1 MASRRLFIL
10 GTGSLMM
17 TACARVSESRLN
29 PLNWFGRDS
38 EEEKVDTI
46 EERGDPR
53 PLVAEVTSLVIEP
66 TPTGAIIR
74 ATGLPPDQG
83 WYAGSLVP
91 ETDGP
96 VDGILAYRFRAVPPA
111 ERTRVS
117 TRQSREL
124 SVGAAI
130 STIVLSETRV
140 VRVIGARNIRT
151 VRR

>member
-1 MASRRLFIL
+1 MASRRYFIL
-10 GTGSLMM
+10 GTGSLMLGG
-17 TACARVSESRLN
+17 CARVSESRFN
-29 PLNWFGRDS
+29 PFNWFGRDS
-38 EEEKVDTI
+38 EEDTVAPI

-53 PLVAEVTSLVIEP
+53 PLVAEVTSLDIER

-83 WYAGSLVP
+83 WYAGALVP

-96 VDGILAYRFRAVPPA
+96 VDGVLAYRFRAVPPG

-124 SVGAAI
+124 SVAVAVSNI
-130 STIVLSETRV
+130 TLSETRV
-140 VRVIGARNIRT
+140 VRVIGARNSRT
-151 VRR
+151 ARR

>member
-1 MASRRLFIL
+1 MRHVTRAALLAMVFL
-10 GTGSLMM
+10 
-17 TACARVSESRLN
+17 TACSTVRESRIN
-29 PLNWFGRDS
+29 PFNWFGRS
-38 EEEKVDTI
+38 EKEDTVAPI

-53 PLVAEVTSLVIEP
+53 PLVAEVTSLDIER

-83 WYAGSLVP
+83 WYAGALVP

-96 VDGILAYRFRAVPPA
+96 VDGVLAYRFRAVPPA

-124 SVGAAI
+124 SVAVAVSNI
-130 STIVLSETRV
+130 TLSETRV
-140 VRVIGARNIRT
+140 VRVIGARNSRT
-151 VRR
+151 ARR